1 MEGGKAVMCSH
12 KYCKPVQW
20 VSECQ
25 ECRQDMDQQHPV
37 GLSHSPSSVGPVPG
51 VVLKNNNKVERSHD
65 SCREISERWPL
76 TETKVGWS
84 PQGFSFPFCSLV
96 DADIIYIRCGLVK
109 SVRKVSRKEK
119 KKMK

>member
-1 MEGGKAVMCSH
+1 M
-12 KYCKPVQW
+12 
-20 VSECQ
+20 
-25 ECRQDMDQQHPV
+25 
-37 GLSHSPSSVGPVPG
+37 
-51 VVLKNNNKVERSHD
+51 
-65 SCREISERWPL
+65 

-119 KKMK
+119 KKKKKEIDEVNNR

>member
-1 MEGGKAVMCSH
+1 MCSH

-25 ECRQDMDQQHPV
+25 ECQQGMDQQHPV

-119 KKMK
+119 K